1 MSAFSRLACAAALA
15 ACLTP
20 AWAATCEAEIESNDA
35 MQFNKS
41 SMNVPQSCKEFTLKL
56 KHVGKLP
63 RAVMG
68 HNWVLTR
75 TADMQGAASDGMAA
89 GADQQFVKPNDARV
103 IAFTKVV
110 GGGESASV
118 TFPAS
123 KLKAGEN
130 YTYFCSFPGHSAI
143 MKGSLKLTK

>member
-1 MSAFSRLACAAALA
+1 MSVFSRLACAAALA
-15 ACLTP
+15 ACLSP
-20 AWAATCEAEIESNDA
+20 AWAAPCEAEIEANDA

-41 SMNVPQSCKEFTLKL
+41 SMTVPQSCKEFTVKL

-75 TADMQGAASDGMAA
+75 SADMQGAANDGVTA
-89 GADQQFVKPNDARV
+89 GAEREFVKAGDARV

-118 TFPAS
+118 TFPVS